1 MKITKSLSVIAT
13 GVLIGGTLSTMSMG
27 SAQAGT
33 LYRKVNVNQTINFD
47 EQVGVGSNPLTGGP
61 KLDKLWADYGLE
73 MDSSKKELWLYD
85 SNCKPT
91 SRGVSKNG
99 FTNACT
105 GGDEDLATGK
115 GKYKEGNK
123 WIKYKTPE
131 QGKVLIIQENNG
143 APDDLAGGG
152 TISFDFTDR
161 QGVLFDH
168 IGLLDFD
175 DPGLPKFSF
184 TFLDGTTETLQFSKQ
199 ADTNDPNVTLL
210 SKTWNNKP
218 LTKDNSL
225 RDYKF
230 DFSQRV
236 KKLDISLPGSGAIS
250 YLKYQRELKRK
261 IPEPTST
268 LGVLFGTVGTASV
281 LKRKRKRAIL

>member
-1 MKITKSLSVIAT
+1 MHKSKGLSAIAT
-13 GVLIGGTLSTMSMG
+13 GVLVGVTLSTMNMG

-73 MDSSKKELWLYD
+73 MNSSKKELWLYD

-91 SRGVSKNG
+91 SGGVSKNG
-99 FTNACT
+99 FTNVCT

-115 GKYKEGNK
+115 GKYKKDGK

-152 TISFDFTDR
+152 KISFDFTD
-161 QGVLFDH
+161 QKGVLFDH

-175 DPGLPKFSF
+175 DPGVPKFSF
-184 TFLDGTTETLQFSKQ
+184 TFLDGTTETLQFGKE
-199 ADTNDPNVTLL
+199 ADKNDPDVTLL
-210 SKTWNNKP
+210 SKKWNGNS
-218 LTKDNSL
+218 LTGDNSL

-230 DFSQRV
+230 DFSKRV
-236 KKLDISLPGSGAIS
+236 QKLDISLPGSGAIS
-250 YLKYQRELKRK
+250 YLKYQREIKRK
-261 IPEPTST
+261 VPEPTSV
-268 LGVLFGTVGTASV
+268 LGLLFGTIGTASV
-281 LKRKRKRAIL
+281 LKRKRKTAIL